1 MRAFPALILRQ
12 SDSIIQSDV
21 TSDSSPFEIGISRMV
36 VRGSRGRS
44 DSARSMR
51 RHVRARSR
59 KRRSRKLR
67 PPIMK
72 IKGASKS
79 AAALVP
85 ILQCGHGE
93 IEVLH
98 QTVVPAGQVAR
109 RAQSR
114 KNFQHG

>member
-1 MRAFPALILRQ
+1 MLLSNGREWFSWKERQ
-12 SDSIIQSDV
+12 RKVDAKAWK
-21 TSDSSPFEIGISRMV
+21 SP
-36 VRGSRGRS
+36 
-44 DSARSMR
+44 
-51 RHVRARSR
+51 SR

-85 ILQCGHGE
+85 ILQCGHGK

-98 QTVVPAGQVAR
+98 QTVIPAGQVAR